1 MVIGLLA
8 ITAIPAVT
16 GVAFGVS
23 EQRKANTRM
32 QDEKRMA
39 KFYMQVYCEGDSEK
53 AQSLNGRRAVLRDN
67 KVSEYIHQGFFFGI
81 ILVLIMVVR
90 YISIMQIQLFAKYR
104 HIQPAHSLSH
114 TQMTTISLETA
125 L

>member
-1 MVIGLLA
+1 MYFSNTEQDTYIYLGPIKIFSIQVIQHPRQNTQTEQEAKNSIMVIGLLA
-8 ITAIPAVT
+8 ITAIPTVT

-67 KVSEYIHQGFFFGI
+67 KVCP
-81 ILVLIMVVR
+81 LL
-90 YISIMQIQLFAKYR
+90 
-104 HIQPAHSLSH
+104 
-114 TQMTTISLETA
+114 
-125 L
+125 

>member
-8 ITAIPAVT
+8 ITAIPTVA

-67 KVSEYIHQGFFFGI
+67 KVSEYIHQGFFFDI
-81 ILVLIMVVR
+81 ILVLIMVV
-90 YISIMQIQLFAKYR
+90 
-104 HIQPAHSLSH
+104 
-114 TQMTTISLETA
+114 
-125 L
+125 

>member
-8 ITAIPAVT
+8 IAAIPTVT
-16 GVAFGVS
+16 GVSFGVS

-53 AQSLNGRRAVLRDN
+53 ARSLNGRRAVLRDN
-67 KVSEYIHQGFFFGI
+67 KVCSILYIHINFI
-81 ILVLIMVVR
+81 
-90 YISIMQIQLFAKYR
+90 
-104 HIQPAHSLSH
+104 
-114 TQMTTISLETA
+114 
-125 L
+125 